1 MHTNK
6 RIQSLYIQQGIKNA
20 KNGGKLMQY
29 DVTVIRKTY
38 FDFRVEAE
46 NDEEA
51 VEAAYEAYSE
61 AVAEETLDEHYGDED
76 LDYDDIIEVEEW

>member
-1 MHTNK
+1 
-6 RIQSLYIQQGIKNA
+6 
-20 KNGGKLMQY
+20 MQY